1 MVSGYSDSINQ
12 KQYRNELQNKYY
24 IALGCVVVLLA
35 YIVFAA
41 VQRHKLSNAIIDCNN
56 KGQCIKEKGW
66 FGYECYECNAQL
78 SEQAQ

>member
-1 MVSGYSDSINQ
+1 MAQNCSGSINP
-12 KQYRNELQNKYY
+12 KNIEMSYKTKYY

-41 VQRHKLSNAIIDCNN
+41 IQRHKLSNAIIDCNN
-56 KGQCIKEKGW
+56 KGQCIKEKGR
-66 FGYECYECNAQL
+66 FGYECYESNAQS

>member
-1 MVSGYSDSINQ
+1 M
-12 KQYRNELQNKYY
+12 
-24 IALGCVVVLLA
+24 A

>member
-1 MVSGYSDSINQ
+1 MEMSY
-12 KQYRNELQNKYY
+12 KTKYY

-56 KGQCIKEKGW
+56 KGQCIKEKAGSDM
-66 FGYECYECNAQL
+66 NVTSVTL
-78 SEQAQ
+78 N

>member
-1 MVSGYSDSINQ
+1 MAQNCSGSINQ
-12 KQYRNELQNKYY
+12 KNIEMSSKTKYY

-41 VQRHKLSNAIIDCNN
+41 VQRHRLSNAIIDCNN

-78 SEQAQ
+78 TEQAQ

>member
-1 MVSGYSDSINQ
+1 MSY
-12 KQYRNELQNKYY
+12 KTKYY

-56 KGQCIKEKGW
+56 KGQCIKEKGC
-66 FGYECYECNAQL
+66 FGYECYECNAQ
-78 SEQAQ
+78 STEQANSNSNSND

>member
-1 MVSGYSDSINQ
+1 MVSGYPDSINQ
-12 KQYRNELQNKYY
+12 KNIEMSYKTKYY

-41 VQRHKLSNAIIDCNN
+41 VQRHKLSNTIIDCNN

>member
-1 MVSGYSDSINQ
+1 MSY
-12 KQYRNELQNKYY
+12 KTKYY

-56 KGQCIKEKGW
+56 KGQCIKEKSC
-66 FGYECYECNAQL
+66 FGYECYECNAQ
-78 SEQAQ
+78 STEQANQNSNSND

>member
-1 MVSGYSDSINQ
+1 MAQNCSGSINP
-12 KQYRNELQNKYY
+12 KNIEMSYKTKYY

-41 VQRHKLSNAIIDCNN
+41 IQRHKLSNAIIDCNN

>member
-1 MVSGYSDSINQ
+1 MEY
-12 KQYRNELQNKYY
+12 KKKYY